1 MSIMRR
7 ETTGAGACFR
17 ARVDPL
23 GLRPLFV
30 RRIKTS
36 GDGSIV
42 SCRIGELVRADDTID
57 PLGLA
62 TLLTLGF
69 PLADRTLWCE
79 IRRVEAG
86 EQVDASTGGRVGLL
100 HAIQPQQRPPTDDE
114 LHEVFMEAL
123 RTSIGSNAPIVLLS
137 GGRDSRLIY
146 LGLRALGIRPR
157 TMLTSGRFGASAD
170 ARVAARLASA
180 FGDPIEEVPLA
191 PFSMETELWR
201 HRAQSFESLEH
212 GWFLSTA
219 LRARALGGMV
229 TDGIG
234 LGVLP
239 TGSLMKAEA
248 IALWR
253 SGKLD
258 ELANWTVKHSAGV
271 GDEFLDALREARIP
285 LASSD
290 EVRGAIVDALR
301 RLAHL
306 PNPLGAFSLFHWTR
320 RGISASAFGLLDA
333 DRTIAPLTE
342 PTLAVALLAEDV
354 ECAAASDWRERLL
367 RRMDPTGI
375 PFADQLPIAQQQR
388 RRRSPYG
395 ALAWRRFTQ
404 SAPPQFFPVIAAASQ
419 SSPAQRSFPR
429 AALGLLAA
437 SGLWNSAQSKQ

>member
-212 GWFLSTA
+212 GWRDAHPTIRHHILQRITDVVVVIGDPGERSDAAARTNIYKLRRTDMDMRCQTTA
-219 LRARALGGMV
+219 VAY
-229 TDGIG
+229 
-234 LGVLP
+234 
-239 TGSLMKAEA
+239 
-248 IALWR
+248 
-253 SGKLD
+253 LD
-258 ELANWTVKHSAGV
+258 PNAA
-271 GDEFLDALREARIP
+271 FM
-285 LASSD
+285 D
-290 EVRGAIVDALR
+290 EVRLKTRRAADDHFRSNLDAFPTDHKARPVDAGFGSE
-301 RLAHL
+301 
-306 PNPLGAFSLFHWTR
+306 GAK
-320 RGISASAFGLLDA
+320 
-333 DRTIAPLTE
+333 P
-342 PTLAVALLAEDV
+342 PAV
-354 ECAAASDWRERLL
+354 ER
-367 RRMDPTGI
+367 
-375 PFADQLPIAQQQR
+375 
-388 RRRSPYG
+388 
-395 ALAWRRFTQ
+395 
-404 SAPPQFFPVIAAASQ
+404 
-419 SSPAQRSFPR
+419 SSCHSR
-429 AALGLLAA
+429 
-437 SGLWNSAQSKQ
+437 